1 MEHKIVVE
9 FVHMERT
16 IGIFCSANE
25 LEEKY
30 TKPALEF
37 ARLMAKNGY
46 NLVWGGTDQGL
57 MNLVASEV
65 QNNGGKIIGV
75 SVEHLKHL
83 ARKNVDEMI
92 ITKSP
97 GERKATYLKRS
108 NAIIVLVG
116 GIGTFDEV
124 TDVLENK
131 KHGLLDIPVVVLNT
145 DNFYEGFRNQLQRM
159 QDDGFLIKPFEEM
172 IHFANTPQE
181 AMDVINKSLGEPEPS
196 SMA

>member
-1 MEHKIVVE
+1 MA
-9 FVHMERT
+9 RT
-16 IGIFCSANE
+16 IGIFCSAND

-37 ARLMAKNGY
+37 ARLMAQNGY
-46 NLVWGGTDQGL
+46 SLVWGGSDTGL

-83 ARKNVDEMI
+83 ARKNADEMI
-92 ITKSP
+92 ITKNL
-97 GERKATYLKRS
+97 GERKSTYLSRS

-145 DNFYEGFRNQLQRM
+145 DNFYEGFKNQLQRM
-159 QDDGFLIKPFEEM
+159 QDEGFLTKPYAQQ
-172 IHFANTPQE
+172 IQFANTPQE
-181 AMDVINKSLGEPEPS
+181 AMAIING
-196 SMA
+196 AFGV